1 MKRSIIVVLV
11 TFLLIL
17 ATVRLL
23 VKTEDEFN
31 GERESYIRSLK
42 YDFSAR
48 VDSIVVVSSKKGR
61 GFLVCGL
68 TDGKLTRLLEDSLN
82 QRLKNHEW
90 MRFLFFSS
98 KGQAQIFLKDIFNYS
113 VGDSIY
119 VNSNTDKFYVYR
131 NEKPISESSVSRATI
146 YKVSWA
152 SWLKNN

>member
-1 MKRSIIVVLV
+1 MKRSIIVVLAAV
-11 TFLLIL
+11 LLIL

-23 VKTEDEFN
+23 LKTEGEFK
-31 GERESYIRSLK
+31 GERQSYIHSLK
-42 YDFSAR
+42 YNFSAK
-48 VDSIVVVSSKKGR
+48 VDSIVVVNSKNGR
-61 GFLVCGL
+61 GFLVCEL
-68 TDGKLTRLLEDSLN
+68 TNGNLTRLLEDSLN

-90 MRFLFFSS
+90 IRFLFFNSN
-98 KGQAQIFLKDIFNYS
+98 GQAQIFLKDIFNYN
-113 VGDSIY
+113 VGDSIC